1 MAQQPNIE
9 LGHGD
14 LPRPEL
20 GPHAAAWL
28 QDRPGEIT
36 RPEEVRWG
44 GAFGRPGPD
53 TGWALKLV
61 ASTDFDRGARPS
73 VLEKVVANIAGARAA
88 KAGRG
93 PTAEDVE
100 VALTL
105 LGLRTEGLPDDVA
118 ATLGDVRS
126 AAVDHAAHER
136 DKGRSF
142 IDSVPVDQLIAK
154 PADLVRMLAE

>member
-1 MAQQPNIE
+1 VAQQPNIE
-9 LGHGD
+9 LARGD
-14 LPRPEL
+14 LPRPE
-20 GPHAAAWL
+20 PAPAASAWL

-36 RPEEVRWG
+36 HPNQVEWG

-53 TGWALKLV
+53 TGWVRKLV
-61 ASTDFDRGARPS
+61 AAADFDRGDRPAT
-73 VLEKVVANIAGARAA
+73 LEQVVATVAAARAA

-105 LGLRTEGLPDDVA
+105 LGLRPEGLPDHVTTSLA
-118 ATLGDVRS
+118 EKRV

-136 DKGRSF
+136 DKGGRFVERLSMER
-142 IDSVPVDQLIAK
+142 LMAK
-154 PADLVRMLAE
+154 PAELVRMLAG

>member
-9 LGHGD
+9 LTRGD
-14 LPRPEL
+14 LPPVEL
-20 GPHAAAWL
+20 APHASAWL
-28 QDRPGEIT
+28 QERPGEIT
-36 RPEEVRWG
+36 APDQVEWG

-61 ASTDFDRGARPS
+61 RSTGFDRGDRPGVVEQIVAS
-73 VLEKVVANIAGARAA
+73 VAGARAA
-88 KAGRG
+88 RSGRG

-105 LGLRTEGLPDDVA
+105 LGLRTEGLSEDVA
-118 ATLGDVRS
+118 RSLSEVRDE
-126 AAVDHAAHER
+126 AIDHAAHER

-142 IDSVPVDQLIAK
+142 LESVPMDQLMAT
-154 PADLVRMLAE
+154 PAELIRMLAE